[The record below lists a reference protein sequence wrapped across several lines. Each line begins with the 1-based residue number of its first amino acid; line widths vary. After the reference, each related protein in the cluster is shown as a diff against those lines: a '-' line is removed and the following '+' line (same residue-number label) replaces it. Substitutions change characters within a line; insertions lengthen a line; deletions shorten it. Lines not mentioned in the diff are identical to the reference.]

1 MQPAGLG
8 AVAWCATSSL
18 DNGVPRGLVGS
29 FVHRLISGAAE
40 SLARRLNKIGK
51 RVKGLVTGTLLA
63 LLPLSPAC
71 RAQTNSP
78 SQLSQRSPQL
88 SPQVA
93 VNGAGGQPIL
103 ETPKQVNDR
112 IRELSA
118 SLRTMP
124 HDYVIGTGDLL
135 SIYVFDVEEL
145 SRDVR
150 VSQTGTIGLPL
161 LPVRVHVAG
170 LTEIQ
175 VEQKIAEMLEA
186 NGLVTHADVSVSV
199 KEHKSKPIT
208 VVGAVARPMVY
219 EADHP
224 VTLLEV
230 LAEAGGISSDAG
242 DTIIVSR
249 PSQDALPD
257 SGEPPEIGPEQRMPA
272 KTSSDAAVPQPSTA
286 SQDATKGAAST
297 NASTGNAAASAEPP
311 PLTNTITVNLSDA
324 METGD
329 LKDNIALQAGDVVTV
344 PHAGVVYVLG
354 AVGRAGGYV
363 LSNDRTQLTTLK
375 ILSLAGGLTRTA
387 KSDKAVIV
395 RKDNM
400 GQQHEVPV
408 DLKKVL
414 SRKSEDL
421 QLQPSDILYVPESGS
436 KQALFRAMEF
446 GVALGSGVALYRLA
460 YR

>member
-1 MQPAGLG
+1 MQPARLR
-8 AVAWCATSSL
+8 V
-18 DNGVPRGLVGS
+18 LVGCLPS
-29 FVHRLISGAAE
+29 LLFAGA
-40 SLARRLNKIGK
+40 
-51 RVKGLVTGTLLA
+51 LLA
-63 LLPLSPAC
+63 LLALSPAC
-71 RAQTNSP
+71 RAQAGR
-78 SQLSQRSPQL
+78 SQP
-88 SPQVA
+88 V
-93 VNGAGGQPIL
+93 L
-103 ETPKQVNDR
+103 ETPQQVNDR

-118 SLRTMP
+118 NLRTMP

-145 SRDVR
+145 TRDVR
-150 VSQTGTIGLPL
+150 VSQTGTVGIPL
-161 LPVRVHVAG
+161 VPVRIHVAG

-175 VEQKIAEMLEA
+175 AEQKIAELLET

-208 VVGAVARPMVY
+208 VVGAVSRPMVY

-257 SGEPPEIGPEQRMPA
+257 SGEPPEIGPEQPLPA
-272 KTSSDAAVPQPSTA
+272 ETSSASPIDAPAPRPSSA
-286 SQDATKGAAST
+286 SQDTTKDHAPGASQ
-297 NASTGNAAASAEPP
+297 SASAGATAPQNSSANPEPP
-311 PLTNTITVNLSDA
+311 PLTNTITINLSDA

-329 LKDNIALQAGDVVTV
+329 MKNNIPLQAGDVVTV

-354 AVGRAGGYV
+354 AVGKAGGYV

-395 RKDNM
+395 RKDNL
-400 GQQHEVPV
+400 GQQHEVPI

-414 SRKSEDL
+414 NRKAEDL

-436 KQALFRAMEF
+436 KQALFRAVEF
-446 GVALGSGVALYRLA
+446 GLALGSGVALYRVA